1 MNAIL
6 AATRFPKLKMKHAI
20 RIAAAFL
27 LAAISSSHAA
37 DPAATKPNIIL
48 FVADDLGY
56 RDLSCFGS
64 PAVKTPHID
73 KIAAGGT
80 KLTHF
85 YTAGAVCSPTRASIL
100 TGRYPARI
108 GILQHFNDRDG
119 FVPTTIPTVAK
130 MLRDAGYA
138 TAHVGK
144 WHLGGLHVE
153 NGVRVDTQPG
163 PRQHGFDDYQCQI
176 EQQPL
181 RGKMGREK
189 TLYRK
194 GGTVLLHND
203 KQLGEDS
210 PHFTKHLTDAQGDSA
225 IEFIKGYAAAGKPF
239 FLNLWWLVP
248 HTPFEPAPEPHWSA
262 TAAPGIS
269 ESQHCFRS
277 MVQHMD
283 AKVGQIMRTLEE
295 LKLAD
300 NTLIIFTSDNGAASE
315 GDIGTLS
322 GGKGMLY
329 EGGVRVPFIASWP
342 GRIPAGKEL
351 RQFGISTDILP
362 TLCAAAGV
370 PPSKELPLDGRN
382 LLPTLTGGAEISWEQ
397 RGTVFWAMNVLGLQ
411 RRGPKPTPGATS
423 VARKDQWKL
432 MMLGEK
438 PVALFDV
445 MKDPD
450 EKANVLADQPNVVK
464 ALEGELTTWLKA
476 NPAQPRLG
484 GKGKEASEE

>member
-1 MNAIL
+1 MKAIL
-6 AATRFPKLKMKHAI
+6 AAMRFPKLKMKHAI
-20 RIAAAFL
+20 RIAAAIL
-27 LAAISSSHAA
+27 LAAISAAHAA

-64 PAVKTPHID
+64 PAVKTPNID
-73 KIAAGGT
+73 KLAAGGT

-85 YTAGAVCSPTRASIL
+85 YTAAAVCSPTRASIL
-100 TGRYPARI
+100 TGRYPARM

-144 WHLGGLHVE
+144 WHLGGLHAE
-153 NGVRVDTQPG
+153 NGVRVNDQPG
-163 PRQHGFDDYQCQI
+163 PRQHGFDDYQCQV

-194 GGTVLLHND
+194 GGTVLMQND

-210 PHFTKHLTDAQGDSA
+210 PYYSKHLTDAQGDCA
-225 IEFIKGYAAAGKPF
+225 IEFIKKDVAAGKPF

-248 HTPFEPAPEPHWSA
+248 HVPYEPAPEPHWTGT
-262 TAAPGIS
+262 TAAGIS
-269 ESQHCFRS
+269 EDQHCFRS
-277 MVQHMD
+277 MVEHMD

-295 LKLAD
+295 LKVAD
-300 NTLIIFTSDNGAASE
+300 NTLILFTSDNGGAYEANV
-315 GDIGTLS
+315 GTLT
-322 GGKGMLY
+322 GGKGVLY
-329 EGGVRVPFIASWP
+329 EGGLRVPFIAWWP

-351 RQFGISTDILP
+351 REFGISTDILP

-370 PPSKELPLDGRN
+370 TPSKELPLNGLN
-382 LLPTLTGGAEISWEQ
+382 LLPSLTGGPEISWEQ
-397 RGTVFWAMNVLGLQ
+397 RGTVFWAMNVLGMQ
-411 RRGPKPTPGATS
+411 RRGPKPSPNANA

-432 MMLGEK
+432 MMLAGK

-450 EKANVLADQPNVVK
+450 EKANVLDDKPDIAK
-464 ALEGELTTWLKA
+464 SLAGELTAWLKA
-476 NPAQPRLG
+476 NPDQPRG
-484 GKGKEASEE
+484 AGRGKEVSGE

>member
-1 MNAIL
+1 MKPYLFL
-6 AATRFPKLKMKHAI
+6 AAALLLVP
-20 RIAAAFL
+20 RIGLNAAEP
-27 LAAISSSHAA
+27 S
-37 DPAATKPNIIL
+37 KPNIIL

-80 KLTHF
+80 KMTSF

-100 TGRYPARI
+100 TGRYPARL

-119 FVPTTIPTVAK
+119 FVPESVPTVAK
-130 MLRDAGYA
+130 LLRSAGYA

-153 NGVRVDTQPG
+153 NGVRVTDQPG

-181 RGKMGREK
+181 RGKMGKEK

-194 GGTVLLHND
+194 GGTVLLQND
-203 KQLGEDS
+203 KHLGEDS
-210 PHFTKHLTDAQGDSA
+210 PHYSKHLTDAQGDAA
-225 IEFIKGYAAAGKPF
+225 IEFIKGYAAEKKLF
-239 FLNLWWLVP
+239 FLNLWWLVL
-248 HTPFEPAPEPHWSA
+248 HTPYEPAPEPHWSA
-262 TAAPGIS
+262 AAAPGIS
-269 ESQHCFRS
+269 EPQHCFRS

-295 LKLAD
+295 LKLTE
-300 NTLIIFTSDNGAASE
+300 NTLILFTSDNGAASE
-315 GDIGTLS
+315 GNIGTLS

-329 EGGVRVPFIASWP
+329 EGGLRVPFIASWP
-342 GRIPAGKEL
+342 GHIPAGKDL
-351 RQFGISTDILP
+351 PQFGISTDILP
-362 TLCAAAGV
+362 TLCAVAGV
-370 PPSKELPLDGRN
+370 TPPSDVPFDGRS
-382 LLPTLTGGAEISWEQ
+382 LLPTLTGGPEISWEQ
-397 RGTVFWAMNVLGLQ
+397 RGTAFWAMNVLVLQ
-411 RRGPKPTPGATS
+411 RRGPKPSPNSNA

-432 MMLGEK
+432 MMLDGK

-445 MKDPD
+445 IKDPD
-450 EKANVLADQPNVVK
+450 EKANVLADHPEIVK
-464 ALEGELTTWLKA
+464 ALEADLTTWLKA
-476 NPAQPRLG
+476 NPEQPRG
-484 GKGKEASEE
+484 AGKGIGDSEE